1 MSKVA
6 YTHGMVVST
15 CKHCSNRHL
24 IADNENKMDMKEFGP
39 KIENYLEERLGES
52 VQRMTISEADLENY
66 YLLDKDGV
74 LSLYPKAAGQVK

>member
-1 MSKVA
+1 
-6 YTHGMVVST
+6 
-15 CKHCSNRHL
+15 
-24 IADNENKMDMKEFGP
+24 MDMKEFGP